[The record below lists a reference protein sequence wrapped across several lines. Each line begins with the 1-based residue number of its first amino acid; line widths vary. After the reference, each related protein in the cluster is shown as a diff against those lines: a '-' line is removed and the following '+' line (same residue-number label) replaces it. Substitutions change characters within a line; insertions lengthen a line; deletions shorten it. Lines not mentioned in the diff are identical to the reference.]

1 MYGACCQ
8 SVQFDCNEGVIP
20 QVDLDRDPRFE
31 YLQDDVAYVKVDELL
46 GAGKDEDGFPGVDGA
61 GLQEKLAGPALL
73 VVELGESTK
82 GFQDGQHVPGLIAPD
97 SKQSERIYSFFK
109 TCRNMNCVTPR
120 TVWPNEDSFCD
131 DPNRQ

>member
-1 MYGACCQ
+1 M
-8 SVQFDCNEGVIP
+8 
-20 QVDLDRDPRFE
+20 
-31 YLQDDVAYVKVDELL
+31 VKMMPTTSKL
-46 GAGKDEDGFPGVDGA
+46 FH
-61 GLQEKLAGPALL
+61 EKLSNALRSIPAGAWR

-97 SKQSERIYSFFK
+97 SKQSERIYTLFK